1 MFIDLRA
8 LRIVL
13 SDASTS
19 RSFRISLYET
29 LRSLSTYNFKRRK
42 DLSLKYLGRPLRGL
56 EVRRCSCRHCL
67 SLRQIVDLDTFV
79 SRDISLRLLPS
90 ASALNIASV
99 CSGVSSSETP
109 RFLLISARD
118 KQFSEA
124 MVVQKRGGQ
133 AGGGLLKKTHF
144 EVVGTRCCKTF
155 SDPL

>member
-1 MFIDLRA
+1 MFIDSRP

-13 SDASTS
+13 SDASMS

-29 LRSLSTYNFKRRK
+29 LRSLSTYNFKRRR

-56 EVRRCSCRHCL
+56 EVRRCSCSHCL

-90 ASALNIASV
+90 ANALKIASI

-118 KQFSEA
+118 KRFSEA
-124 MVVQKRGGQ
+124 IVAQKRGGK
-133 AGGGLLKKTHF
+133 AGGGLLKRRVLKWWGRD
-144 EVVGTRCCKTF
+144 VARLL